1 VAGANR
7 AGATGQSLQ
16 THQAREDEHQ
26 HAAEAAA
33 AGHFGLPSRRAMTAW
48 FAAFTVY
55 AGVTIL
61 TGHADGTW
69 AAWACG
75 GYAVTTILLLVTR
88 SWVVPLTAAVGGT
101 LIAPLLWLITKA
113 APTGEVVVI
122 SQSANYLL
130 KHGTPYLPQSLL
142 TSWTSY
148 NPYLPFMEIF
158 GLPRAAGLTG
168 VLGDPRIWTTLVT
181 ITALAVAFTVV
192 SPHRIRDCRQC
203 RSRLAWLTTV
213 ATVSPVI
220 AFPLS
225 VGVTDPPVIALTCLT
240 LALAYRGRL
249 VRAGLVLALACAM
262 KTTAWAV
269 IPVLAVM
276 AWVRYSPRVAARFTA
291 SAIGLTIILAA
302 AAAPA
307 ALATATAVNAVK
319 QNLIDYPFG
328 TTKYKTPAQSPLPG
342 HLIAELGPAGHTAAV
357 ALMVIAVVAFAAWLL
372 LRPPRDVGDATFRLA
387 VGYAVLF
394 TLDPSTRFGYYAYPL
409 ALLGWLALTSSE
421 TGPQE
426 FPWLTALA
434 ARLRLPRQTPLGADP
449 PARQVGALGGG
460 EGIGLGAQGRE
471 DHAGRLGVDV
481 RRHRVNVG
489 GQPLRLSREPGQ
501 RQRLDAERQV
511 HHLGRMAVGGDQ
523 VDHPPLGQ

>member
-1 VAGANR
+1 MPGAD
-7 AGATGQSLQ
+7 GVGVTGQSLRTQ
-16 THQAREDEHQ
+16 VARSGEHQ
-26 HAAEAAA
+26 HAAEAAS

-75 GYAVTTILLLVTR
+75 GYAVTTIALLVTR
-88 SWVVPLTAAVGGT
+88 GWVLPLAAAVGGA
-101 LIAPLLWLITKA
+101 LIAPLFWLITNA

-130 KHGTPYLPQSLL
+130 KHGTPDLPASLL

-158 GLPRAAGLTG
+158 GLPRSAGLAG

-181 ITALAVAFTVV
+181 ITALAAAFTVV

-203 RSRLAWLTTV
+203 RNRLAWLTTV
-213 ATVSPVI
+213 AVVSPVV

-225 VGVTDPPVIALTCLT
+225 VGVTDPPVIAITCLT
-240 LALAYRGRL
+240 LALAYRGKL
-249 VRAGLVLALACAM
+249 VQAGLVLALACAM

-291 SAIGLTIILAA
+291 AAIGLTVVLAA
-302 AAAPA
+302 AAAPT
-307 ALATATAVNAVK
+307 ALASATAINAVK
-319 QNLIDYPFG
+319 QNLIDYPLG

-357 ALMVIAVVAFAAWLL
+357 ALMVIALLAFAAWLL
-372 LRPPRDVGDATFRLA
+372 LRPPRDVRDATFRLA
-387 VGYAVLF
+387 VVYAVLF

-409 ALLGWLALTSSE
+409 AFLGWLALTPAEPDS
-421 TGPQE
+421 QE
-426 FPWLTALA
+426 FSWLTALA
-434 ARLRLPRQTPLGADP
+434 TRFSPRPQPQT
-449 PARQVGALGGG
+449 
-460 EGIGLGAQGRE
+460 
-471 DHAGRLGVDV
+471 
-481 RRHRVNVG
+481 
-489 GQPLRLSREPGQ
+489 
-501 RQRLDAERQV
+501 
-511 HHLGRMAVGGDQ
+511 
-523 VDHPPLGQ
+523 HP